1 MILKLMSS
9 GDAPYC
15 LPKPDVGLPSI
26 TIFIL
31 VVEQGTPGLRYKL
44 TYGNKGHNGIKE
56 QRKGLMPLWPLLP

>member
-1 MILKLMSS
+1 
-9 GDAPYC
+9 
-15 LPKPDVGLPSI
+15 VGLPSI
-26 TIFIL
+26 KIFIL